1 MAPVSTN
8 FMSHVFKSL
17 AAATPSLA
25 SDLSCFFSMFMDII
39 TACYWFPDRRLDVT
53 ILQNQ
58 ANFIHWGFYGLWQIQ
73 PKKSLRLLFGHSR
86 PFSEHCFSWSLLPWS
101 PAELLA
107 IHGLCLF
114 LEAPLWWSCE
124 LTVMSWEN
132 SKVFEIPRSYGSASG
147 WWGSG
152 R

>member
-1 MAPVSTN
+1 
-8 FMSHVFKSL
+8 MSSKAL
-17 AAATPSLA
+17 QQPLPSLA

-39 TACYWFPDRRLDVT
+39 TACYWFPDRHLDVT

-58 ANFIHWGFYGLWQIQ
+58 ANFIHWGFYGLWQTQ
-73 PKKSLRLLFGHSR
+73 PKTSFRLLLGHSR

-114 LEAPLWWSCE
+114 LKAPFWWSCE
-124 LTVMSWEN
+124 LTGHVLRKQQGLWGPKKLWQCIWVMGEWKIELNYSSN
-132 SKVFEIPRSYGSASG
+132 FL
-147 WWGSG
+147 
-152 R
+152 